1 MADNS
6 RLYNV
11 LGVDQNADEKTIKK
25 AYRRLAQK
33 YHPDVNKEPG
43 AEAKF
48 KEINAAHEVL
58 SNPERRKLYDQ
69 YGEIALDPNFN
80 PDQMHYYQGAGGQGG
95 FNFEDLFG
103 QGGGFSS
110 GGFGGGFGGGGFSF
124 EDLFGGMGGMGGSYG
139 QYREP
144 QPTKGENLEASYT
157 IDFMTAV
164 KGGKETISF
173 TVQEPN
179 GAGGY
184 TQRPVTYEVN
194 IPAGIKKGQKIRLAG
209 KGQPGYNGGPNG
221 DLMIEINVRPSSV
234 FDREDD
240 NILYTAAIPM
250 MTALLGGT
258 VDVPTLT
265 GTVELKVPAGA
276 QPGAKMRLKGKGVS
290 SSRGT
295 GDEIVTL
302 KVEIPKNLTEE
313 QKAAFEE
320 AGKTLAA

>member
-6 RLYNV
+6 RLYTV
-11 LGVDQNADEKTIKK
+11 LGVPKDADERAIKK

-33 YHPDVNKEPG
+33 YHPDVNKEPD

-58 SNPERRKLYDQ
+58 SNPERRKLYDE

-80 PDQMHYYQGAGGQGG
+80 PDQMRYWNQGGGAGAGG
-95 FNFEDLFG
+95 FSFEDLFG
-103 QGGGFSS
+103 QGGGSGYEGF
-110 GGFGGGFGGGGFSF
+110 GGFGGFGFD
-124 EDLFGGMGGMGGSYG
+124 DLFGGMGGMGG
-139 QYREP
+139 QYRQP
-144 QPTKGENLEASYT
+144 QPAKGENIEASYT
-157 IDFMTAV
+157 IDFMTSV

-173 TVQEPN
+173 MLQEPD
-179 GAGGY
+179 GRGGV
-184 TQRPVTYEVN
+184 TQRPVTYEVK
-194 IPAGIKKGQKIRLAG
+194 IPAGIKPGQKIRLPG
-209 KGQPGYNGGPNG
+209 KGGPGYNGGPDG
-221 DLMIEINVRPSSV
+221 DLMIKIEVTPSSV

-240 NILYTAAIPM
+240 NILYTAKIDM

-265 GTVELKVPAGA
+265 GQVELKVPAGS
-276 QPGAKMRLKGKGVS
+276 QPGAKMRLKGKGVE

-313 QKAAFEE
+313 QRAAFEE
-320 AGKTLAA
+320 AGKTLQAS